1 MAVFVEVRKTRVF
14 LSALTSLF
22 VSSFLS
28 FFSPLCLFF
37 IIPLDRSLLSLDFVL
52 ERSLVIGSSFPFL
65 LISFLL
71 HIF

>member
-1 MAVFVEVRKTRVF
+1 
-14 LSALTSLF
+14 
-22 VSSFLS
+22 
-28 FFSPLCLFF
+28 
-37 IIPLDRSLLSLDFVL
+37 LDRSLLSLDFVL